1 MGVVRRGKVRSGLA
15 EMIRHDT
22 VGQVVARRGQ
32 VWQVGFG
39 LVWCGEVRYGKAG
52 VIGCGQERQGPVWL
66 GRDDKA

>member
-32 VWQVGFG
+32 VWQVGLGEAWRGETWQVGFG
-39 LVWCGEVRYGKAG
+39 LL
-52 VIGCGQERQGPVWL
+52 RQGGL
-66 GRDDKA
+66 GLDAVRRARMGA